1 MESKM
6 QISLDDVKGIFKFLA
21 GNPEVKSV
29 FETNTLGF
37 LRELHQNYGSEFFL
51 FCMCKSKNF
60 SLEQVSDCY
69 RTEFLANQDW
79 LHFGFHAWDENS
91 DYGKAT
97 GRQMA
102 EDYQVTMSQIGR
114 ITGIT
119 QFSDTIRLHK
129 FAGSREACRA
139 LKEKGIRCLLTADD
153 ERSSY
158 YLNRGE
164 VECVNSEG
172 AYFEESE
179 GILFCRSL
187 TRLEKSVDTISD
199 IQKSFDKG
207 VQTIS
212 VFTHE
217 WQMDKK
223 EVRAKLQ
230 ACCEWEQQMRRKA
243 L

>member
-1 MESKM
+1 MVSKM

-21 GNPEVKSV
+21 GNSEVKSI

-37 LRELHQNYGSEFFL
+37 LRELHQSYGSEFSL
-51 FCMCKSKNF
+51 LCMYKTPSF

-69 RTEFLANQDW
+69 KAEFLDNQDW

-91 DYGKAT
+91 DYREAT
-97 GRQMA
+97 GEQIA
-102 EDYQVTMSQIGR
+102 EDYQITMSQISR

-129 FAGSREACRA
+129 FAGSREACRV
-139 LKEKGIRCLLTADD
+139 LKEKGIRCLLSADD
-153 ERSSY
+153 ERDSY
-158 YLNRGE
+158 YLSKRE
-164 VECVNSEG
+164 MAYVNNEG
-172 AYFEESE
+172 AYFDKSE

-187 TRLEKSVDTISD
+187 TRLEKSENPISD
-199 IQKSFDKG
+199 IQKCFDKG
-207 VQTIS
+207 VQIIS

-217 WQMDKK
+217 WQMDKR

-230 ACCEWEQQMRRKA
+230 ECCEWEWQMRRKVS
-243 L
+243 